1 MQTYN
6 PNNNQGNQTDNYQN
20 NYNYGGNNYGDGTSG
35 YTNYDANYNYGNQNQ
50 YQNPYNNQGYMDMN
64 SGFGADNPAM
74 SGMQNLKTIATQEVV
89 AKSFLFMVVALII
102 TAVASLTTSPLVA
115 YRMLTGNGFFVLLI
129 AELAI
134 VMVSN
139 WAVSKNNAILAGV
152 LFAVYS
158 YLTGVTF
165 SILFLAYTTAS
176 ITIIFLVTAAIFG
189 IMAIYGLVTKKDLS
203 SAGSILMMGLIGII
217 IVSAVNLLLLKSS
230 MVDTVI
236 CAIGVLIFV
245 GLTAYDTQ
253 KIKRLVA
260 ISNDSNVLSLALLGA
275 FELYLDFINLF
286 LKLLRLFGKKRS

>member
-35 YTNYDANYNYGNQNQ
+35 YTSYDANYNYGNQNQ

-203 SAGSILMMGLIGII
+203 SAGSILMMGFIGII

>member
-20 NYNYGGNNYGDGTSG
+20 YNYGGNNYGDGTNGYYDNGNSG
-35 YTNYDANYNYGNQNQ
+35 ANYNYDANYNYGNQGQ

-64 SGFGADNPAM
+64 
-74 SGMQNLKTIATQEVV
+74 LKTVATQEVV

-102 TAVASLTTSPLVA
+102 TAVASLTTSPLIA
-115 YRMLTGNGFFVLLI
+115 YRMLTGNGFFILLI

-158 YLTGVTF
+158 YLTGVTC
-165 SILFLAYTTAS
+165 SILFVAYTTAS
-176 ITIIFLVTAAIFG
+176 ITVIFLVTAAIFA
-189 IMAIYGLVTKKDLS
+189 IMAIFGLVTKKDLS
-203 SAGSILMMGLIGII
+203 SAGSILMMGLLGII
-217 IVSAVNLLLLKSS
+217 IVSFVNLFLLKSS
-230 MVDTVI
+230 MLDTII
-236 CAIGVLIFV
+236 CGIGVLIFV

-260 ISNDSNVLSLALLGA
+260 VSNDGNVLTLALMGA

-286 LKLLRLFGKKRS
+286 LKLLRLFGKRRN

>member
-20 NYNYGGNNYGDGTSG
+20 YNYGGNNYGDGTNGYYDNGNSG
-35 YTNYDANYNYGNQNQ
+35 ANYNYNANYNYGNQGQ

-64 SGFGADNPAM
+64 
-74 SGMQNLKTIATQEVV
+74 LKTVATQEVV

-102 TAVASLTTSPLVA
+102 TAVASLTTSPLIA
-115 YRMLTGNGFFVLLI
+115 YRMLTGNGFFILLI

-158 YLTGVTF
+158 YLTGVTC
-165 SILFLAYTTAS
+165 SILFVAYTTAS
-176 ITIIFLVTAAIFG
+176 ITVIFLVTAAIFA
-189 IMAIYGLVTKKDLS
+189 IMAIFGLVTKKDLS
-203 SAGSILMMGLIGII
+203 SAGSILMMGLLGII
-217 IVSAVNLLLLKSS
+217 IVSFVNLFLLKSS
-230 MVDTVI
+230 MLDTII
-236 CAIGVLIFV
+236 CGIGVLIFV

-260 ISNDSNVLSLALLGA
+260 VSNDGNVLTLALMGA

-286 LKLLRLFGKKRS
+286 LKLLRLFGKRRN

>member
-20 NYNYGGNNYGDGTSG
+20 YNYSGNGTNGYYDNGNSGANY
-35 YTNYDANYNYGNQNQ
+35 NYDANYNYGNQGQ

-64 SGFGADNPAM
+64 
-74 SGMQNLKTIATQEVV
+74 LKTVATQEVV

-102 TAVASLTTSPLVA
+102 TAVASLTTSPLIA
-115 YRMLTGNGFFVLLI
+115 YRMLTGNGFFILLI

-139 WAVSKNNAILAGV
+139 WAVSKNNAILAGI
-152 LFAVYS
+152 LFAAYS
-158 YLTGVTF
+158 YLTGVTC
-165 SILFLAYTTAS
+165 SILFVAYTTAS
-176 ITIIFLVTAAIFG
+176 ITVIFLVTAAIFA
-189 IMAIYGLVTKKDLS
+189 IMAIFGLVTKKDLS
-203 SAGSILMMGLIGII
+203 SAGSILMMGLLGII
-217 IVSAVNLLLLKSS
+217 IVSFVNLFLLKSS
-230 MVDTVI
+230 MLDTII
-236 CAIGVLIFV
+236 CGIGVLIFV

-260 ISNDSNVLSLALLGA
+260 VSNDGNVLTLALMGA

-286 LKLLRLFGKKRS
+286 LKLLRLFGKKRN

>member
-35 YTNYDANYNYGNQNQ
+35 YTSYDANYNYGNQNQ

-89 AKSFLFMVVALII
+89 AKSFLSMVVALII